1 MLTTL
6 AAFDP
11 EHVRNLSIH
20 FCLSL
25 ASIAKQNKIYTFI
38 KKVWL
43 SNLTLP
49 RNLNIS
55 PLPVCTVKVISSSFD
70 GDIQESV
77 NSITPLGPFLCTSS
91 GYNQIIYLIK
101 YFKKII
107 QVLP

>member
-38 KKVWL
+38 KKV
-43 SNLTLP
+43 
-49 RNLNIS
+49 
-55 PLPVCTVKVISSSFD
+55 
-70 GDIQESV
+70 
-77 NSITPLGPFLCTSS
+77 
-91 GYNQIIYLIK
+91 
-101 YFKKII
+101 
-107 QVLP
+107 